1 MTKSDYSWVNN
12 PLSLLFSARV
22 RLSEDER
29 QSLKDAH
36 NALRSGAT
44 PAPASPVLQ
53 GSSIAVQTFTAPVV
67 DVYKQYGM
75 SGVIVNDIISS
86 RETIALPV
94 IIKLQKMLGVT
105 IITEERLKKQFD
117 NYADYVLNHQN

>member
-1 MTKSDYSWVNN
+1 MTKKEYTWENN

-29 QSLKDAH
+29 QQFKDAH
-36 NALRSGAT
+36 NLLRSGAT
-44 PAPASPVLQ
+44 PTPAAPVLQ
-53 GSSIAVQTFTAPVV
+53 GSSIAVQTFTAPAV
-67 DVYKQYGM
+67 DVYRQYGM
-75 SGVIVNDIISS
+75 SSVIVNDLISS

-117 NYADYVLNHQN
+117 NYVEYVLHHQD